1 MKVISIGR
9 GEDCHIIFP
18 DSVISR
24 RHAILRIYA
33 TGKMEIVD
41 IGQNGTFVNGVK
53 LVPNTPYPVS
63 RKDVISFAHVRQL
76 DWTQIPDQSR
86 WYRYAIYG
94 AVGVVLIAGIIFFL
108 RGSADQPDI
117 EIVSEPLPE
126 CQTPVKPPIAE
137 EKEKEKTESG
147 DGGIV
152 KQDEKQGKKKI
163 PNFFPSVKKKKEG
176 EQKKEAPKDSSEKKV
191 EDNNN
196 SIIMF

>member
-9 GEDCHIIFP
+9 GEDCHIVFP
-18 DSVISR
+18 DNVISR

-41 IGQNGTFVNGVK
+41 MGQNGTFVNGVK
-53 LVPNTPYPVS
+53 LTPNTPYPVS

-76 DWTQIPDQSR
+76 DWTQVPDQSK
-86 WYRYAIYG
+86 WYRYAVYG
-94 AVGVVLIAGIIFFL
+94 VLGVVLIAGIIFFL
-108 RGSADQPDI
+108 RAPEDKPDS

-126 CQTPVKPPIAE
+126 CQTPVKTPVVE
-137 EKEKEKTESG
+137 EAEKEKTESG
-147 DGGIV
+147 DGSLV
-152 KQDEKQGKKKI
+152 KQEEKQGKKNI

-176 EQKKEAPKDSSEKKV
+176 ERKQETPKDSSEKKA
-191 EDNNN
+191 EDNSN

>member
-18 DSVISR
+18 DNVISR

-41 IGQNGTFVNGVK
+41 MGQNGTFVNGVK

-86 WYRYAIYG
+86 WYRYTIYG
-94 AVGVVLIAGIIFFL
+94 VAGVVLIVGVIFFL

-117 EIVSEPLPE
+117 EIVPEPLPE
-126 CQTPVKPPIAE
+126 CQTPVKPPVAE
-137 EKEKEKTESG
+137 EEEKEKTESG

-191 EDNNN
+191 EDNN